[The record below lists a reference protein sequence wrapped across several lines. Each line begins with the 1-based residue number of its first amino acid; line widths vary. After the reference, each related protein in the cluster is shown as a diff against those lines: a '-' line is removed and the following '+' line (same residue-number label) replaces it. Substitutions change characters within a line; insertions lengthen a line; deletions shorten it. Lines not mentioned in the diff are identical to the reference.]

1 MLDFDSEIYDVEE
14 IPAPKSIWQRICE
27 VARNFGVWFGDNWGF
42 LFTTVFLS
50 LLFIAFLLALYSSIR
65 DFNKTDSGP
74 FTVIDNGHT
83 YTNLTYK
90 AGRYYDSSNT
100 YQFSERATI
109 IKLTK

>member
-1 MLDFDSEIYDVEE
+1 MFNFDSESYDVEE

-27 VARNFGVWFGDNWGF
+27 VARNFGFWFSDNWGL
-42 LFTTVFLS
+42 LFIIAPLS
-50 LLFIAFLLALYSSIR
+50 LLLAVLVVALHHSIR

-90 AGRYYDSSNT
+90 AGQYYDSSNT
-100 YQFSERATI
+100 YRFSDRATI
-109 IKLTK
+109 IRLTK